1 VKAVERRLAAI
12 GAVCALALGGCRQP
26 GFGPA
31 ARAAAPTPHPVRATL
46 QHRPGT
52 YLGVYSRGMPGSYH
66 PAQTFASAIGRAPNI
81 AVYYSTWDERF
92 QATFAQQAWRHG
104 SIVLVQ
110 MQPFGVGLAS
120 IAAGAS
126 DVYLRAYADAV
137 RDFGHPVIL
146 SFGHEVNGP
155 WYPWGTD
162 TPAPDYVA
170 AWRHI
175 VTVFREQGAG
185 NVTWL
190 WAVNVGLLP
199 ELADRYPGSSYV
211 NWIGVTGYYASADN
225 SFRSVLAPTIAYV
238 RRLAPGKPVL
248 IDETGIAAG
257 PARPAQ
263 IANLFR
269 AARRDRLLGVVYFD
283 VRQSG
288 GAYAQDWQLEGDPAS
303 LTAFR
308 RAARRYIR

>member
-1 VKAVERRLAAI
+1 VRTMRRRLGAI
-12 GAVCALALGGCRQP
+12 GAVCALVLAGCQQP

-31 ARAAAPTPHPVRATL
+31 AHATTPAPHPVRATL
-46 QHRPGT
+46 QDRPGT
-52 YLGVYSRGMPGSYH
+52 YLGLYSHGMPRSYQ
-66 PAQTFASAIGRAPNI
+66 PAQTFASAIGRAPDI
-81 AVYYSTWDERF
+81 AVYYSTWNERF
-92 QATFAQQAWRHG
+92 QAIFAQQAWRHG
-104 SIVLVQ
+104 TIVLVQ
-110 MQPFGVGLAS
+110 MEPFGVGLAA

-146 SFGHEVNGP
+146 SFSHEGNGP

-162 TPAPDYVA
+162 TPASVYVA
-170 AWRHI
+170 AWRHV
-175 VTVFREQGAG
+175 VTVFRQRGAG

-199 ELADRYPGSSYV
+199 ALTARYPGRGYV
-211 NWIGVTGYYASADN
+211 NWIGVTGYYASAD
-225 SFRSVLAPTIAYV
+225 STFRNVLAQTIAYV
-238 RRLAPGKPVL
+238 RTLAHGKPVL

-303 LTAFR
+303 VAAFR
-308 RAARRYIR
+308 RAAKRYIG